1 MSDIPEIKFVARFQS
16 ETQIPADL
24 VAKVLLAVDEAVL
37 DSEYAELDRVR
48 IEIPQLSDEMI
59 NTIKSQLDS
68 GKLKG
73 VYLDQAASGSIIL
86 TGIIAGGAIGAAWWL
101 LQNTLGEDIKTAWQN
116 TSTSQKFRQLLL
128 SGSSN
133 KVDELIARIK
143 NKIERTI
150 SLEFEGVLID
160 FRRGKEEENFIIA
173 MIVMFTENY
182 PKTRGKLSFQ
192 ESQFEI
198 PIFKD
203 IDSEGSAGA
212 AS

>member
-37 DSEYAELDRVR
+37 DSEYAELDRLR

-59 NTIKSQLDS
+59 STIKSQLDS

-116 TSTSQKFRQLLL
+116 TST
-128 SGSSN
+128 
-133 KVDELIARIK
+133 
-143 NKIERTI
+143 
-150 SLEFEGVLID
+150 
-160 FRRGKEEENFIIA
+160 
-173 MIVMFTENY
+173 
-182 PKTRGKLSFQ
+182 
-192 ESQFEI
+192 
-198 PIFKD
+198 
-203 IDSEGSAGA
+203 
-212 AS
+212 